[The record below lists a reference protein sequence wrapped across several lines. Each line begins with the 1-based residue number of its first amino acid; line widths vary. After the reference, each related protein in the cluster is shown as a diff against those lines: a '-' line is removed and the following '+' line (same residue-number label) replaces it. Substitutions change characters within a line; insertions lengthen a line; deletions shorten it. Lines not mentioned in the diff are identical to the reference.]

1 MTGSEDAGMT
11 TAGEDTE
18 SEYMTEDDEDPTD
31 RYDAARWLRKRVGVV
46 VARDLPAEPSEEDF
60 RQGLRSGM
68 VLCIVLNKIR
78 SGSVPKIVNAP
89 SALFYTPDSTAQ
101 AAYFENVKNF
111 LTAIE
116 EMGLPT
122 FEQTDLE
129 PGGDFSSVVDCV
141 LAMKAYS
148 ESGASD
154 FTWTPRPSRSRKTFL
169 RNNSAPAMNAFA
181 RSQGVSINEL
191 LADQFGD
198 GDDLEEECDT
208 GPLYAIVSDLL
219 EDREEEDIPIIVE
232 NILNKVKEEFASRLG
247 VTTNDDQGLAAI
259 DSPISQP
266 KPLTDEEIKKLEE
279 EKAAREQER
288 INKEKEL
295 RAQQKAKKEEEE
307 RIKKEKELLAQQEKA
322 RKEEEERIQREKEL
336 LAQQEKARKEEEERI
351 QREKELLA
359 QQEKARKEEEERIQR
374 EKELLAQQEK
384 ARKEEEERIQRE
396 KREEEERIQR
406 EKELL
411 AQQEKARKEEEERI
425 RREKELLRQ
434 QEKARRKE
442 EKRIKREKELR
453 AQKEQA
459 RKEKI
464 ERLKREKEL
473 LILQAK
479 EKKLEEQRIR
489 REKRELEK
497 QEKARRREEER
508 IKRENLSL
516 AQKEKAREEQERIRQ
531 EIELLALQEKAK
543 EEEIAA
549 IELEGVNREKEL
561 LLEEEKANKEEEEQE
576 RIEREK
582 EEERARKKDEY
593 RKRMDEYNKLHVNT
607 PKQRELIGQ
616 QDNELQNLR
625 STLSTAK
632 TDVRSMQDNC
642 QEEADNLGKHVDTLC
657 QAAAGYKKVLE
668 ENRKLYNQVQD
679 LKGSIRVYCR
689 VRPSLPGQENQVTSV
704 DYMDEETVTIIVPSK
719 SGKEG
724 RKASMFN
731 KVFGPSATQ
740 EEVFS
745 DTQPLIRSVLDG
757 FNVCI
762 FACGQTGAGKT
773 YTLTGPA
780 KLTPETTGVTYR
792 ALNDLFLI
800 SEERKNLM
808 SYEISIN
815 MIEIYNDEI
824 WDLLV
829 TDGTSKSL
837 EISQPAKKGINLPD
851 ANLVP
856 VSSTDDVMN
865 LMNLCKKNRAV
876 NDRSNRAHTFLTAH
890 VYGKDL
896 TSGTATRGCMHL
908 VDLAGNEKLENS
920 DDEATHI
927 SQSLSALGDV
937 LVALANKSSKVNYK
951 NCKLTQLLQD
961 ALGAQAKILMF
972 VHVHPDMDEALET
985 LNTFKFAER
994 FSALDKSTEVKDL
1007 KEQICLLK
1015 SALAKKEAGDP
1026 GWQDMISSPRGGDQ
1040 NGGFDDEDDAK
1051 GKNPSSKQ
1059 PAKSAPAKKA
1069 AAGAAAPAKSGKPAA
1084 AADPKKKKGK

>member
-18 SEYMTEDDEDPTD
+18 SEYMTEDEEDPTD

-129 PGGDFSSVVDCV
+129 PGGDFSSVVDCI

-208 GPLYAIVSDLL
+208 GPLYTIVSDLL

-247 VTTNDDQGLAAI
+247 VTTNDEQGLAAI
-259 DSPISQP
+259 ESPISQP
-266 KPLTDEEIKKLEE
+266 KPLTEEEIKKLEE

-396 KREEEERIQR
+396 K
-406 EKELL
+406 ELL

-453 AQKEQA
+453 AQKAQA

-473 LILQAK
+473 LIQQAK

-549 IELEGVNREKEL
+549 IELEGINREKEL

-780 KLTPETTGVTYR
+780 ELTPETTGVTYR

-808 SYEISIN
+808 NYEISIN

-824 WDLLV
+824 WDLL
-829 TDGTSKSL
+829 
-837 EISQPAKKGINLPD
+837 ISQPAKKGINLPD

-865 LMNLCKKNRAV
+865 LMNLCKKNRAA

-890 VYGKDL
+890 VFGKDL

-927 SQSLSALGDV
+927 NQSLSALGDV

-1040 NGGFDDEDDAK
+1040 NGGFEDEDDAK
-1051 GKNPSSKQ
+1051 GKNPGSKQ

-1069 AAGAAAPAKSGKPAA
+1069 AAAPAKSGKPAA

>member
-18 SEYMTEDDEDPTD
+18 SEYMTEDEEDPTD

-129 PGGDFSSVVDCV
+129 PGGDFSSVVDCI

-208 GPLYAIVSDLL
+208 GPLYTIVSDLL

-247 VTTNDDQGLAAI
+247 VTTNDEQGLAAI
-259 DSPISQP
+259 ESPISQP
-266 KPLTDEEIKKLEE
+266 KPLTKEEEIKKLEE

-396 KREEEERIQR
+396 K
-406 EKELL
+406 ELL

-453 AQKEQA
+453 AQKAQA

-473 LILQAK
+473 LIQQAK

-549 IELEGVNREKEL
+549 IELEGINREKEL

-780 KLTPETTGVTYR
+780 ELTPETTGVTYR

-808 SYEISIN
+808 NYEISIN

-829 TDGTSKSL
+829 TDGTSKSY
-837 EISQPAKKGINLPD
+837 P
-851 ANLVP
+851 
-856 VSSTDDVMN
+856 
-865 LMNLCKKNRAV
+865 
-876 NDRSNRAHTFLTAH
+876 
-890 VYGKDL
+890 Y
-896 TSGTATRGCMHL
+896 
-908 VDLAGNEKLENS
+908 
-920 DDEATHI
+920 
-927 SQSLSALGDV
+927 
-937 LVALANKSSKVNYK
+937 
-951 NCKLTQLLQD
+951 
-961 ALGAQAKILMF
+961 
-972 VHVHPDMDEALET
+972 
-985 LNTFKFAER
+985 
-994 FSALDKSTEVKDL
+994 
-1007 KEQICLLK
+1007 
-1015 SALAKKEAGDP
+1015 
-1026 GWQDMISSPRGGDQ
+1026 
-1040 NGGFDDEDDAK
+1040 
-1051 GKNPSSKQ
+1051 
-1059 PAKSAPAKKA
+1059 
-1069 AAGAAAPAKSGKPAA
+1069 
-1084 AADPKKKKGK
+1084 